1 MSISRKQAEIL
12 KSVDVNGKKLA
23 SQLYDDKN
31 KILLDLFDKKYIS
44 PVVDSVDGELKAVDV
59 SLTAKGDNELSA
71 YLDNEKNSF
80 KNNFSYP
87 LITNSISGVVGAV
100 IGSFITYL
108 LMK

>member
-1 MSISRKQAEIL
+1 M
-12 KSVDVNGKKLA
+12 N
-23 SQLYDDKN
+23 
-31 KILLDLFDKKYIS
+31 LFNKKYIS

-71 YLDNEKNSF
+71 YLDSEKSSF

-108 LMK
+108 LMKKLINKQPINPPQIPLIIPCKIVDFI